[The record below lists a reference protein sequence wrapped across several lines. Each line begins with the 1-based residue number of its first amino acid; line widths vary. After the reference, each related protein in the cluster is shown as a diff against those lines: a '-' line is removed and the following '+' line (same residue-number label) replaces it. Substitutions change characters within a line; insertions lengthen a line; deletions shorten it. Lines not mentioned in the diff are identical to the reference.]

1 MLLFKFIL
9 HLSII
14 LSKITLE
21 KSNYMSILKPFNF
34 LFFFLIS
41 FSIIG
46 QEYLEKDSPESNGM
60 STEKLLNLNS
70 VMHSYVDNNDISAIQ
85 TAIVKNGKIVHF
97 DSYGYSDISEK
108 DILDEGDIFR
118 IASMTKP
125 IVSLAL
131 MILFEEGK
139 FKLDDPV
146 YKYIPEFKNL
156 TVKKRKKNKPIKN
169 DVKII
174 DLLRHSAGF
183 SFKGPEDYR
192 KVIDMT
198 LEQYTQDAIKTPLV
212 YEPGT
217 QWRYSSSTDIVGYLV
232 EVLSGLRLDRF
243 LKARLF
249 DPLGMEDTFFELP
262 KFSNHRLT
270 TLYVKENEGDLVSFD
285 NKSNSPFTESVILF
299 NGSGG
304 LLSTTSDYLKFCQM
318 LLNGGSFNN
327 AKIITSETIA
337 LMKEDHSIGLKYK
350 KLIFGKKKGFGLGFE
365 VVKENDTKF
374 GSKGTFGWG
383 GMFGTYFRIDPVEK
397 MVFIYMTQSFETY
410 DLKLSDKFRSLVYE
424 SIIK

>member
-1 MLLFKFIL
+1 
-9 HLSII
+9 
-14 LSKITLE
+14 
-21 KSNYMSILKPFNF
+21 MSILKPFNF

-41 FSIIG
+41 FSITG

-285 NKSNSPFTESVILF
+285 NKSNSPFTENVILF

-327 AKIITSETIA
+327 TKIITSETIA

-383 GMFGTYFRIDPVEK
+383 GMFGTYFRIDPVEN

-410 DLKLSDKFRSLVYE
+410 NLKLSDKFRSLVYE

>member
-1 MLLFKFIL
+1 
-9 HLSII
+9 
-14 LSKITLE
+14 
-21 KSNYMSILKPFNF
+21 MSILKPFNF

-41 FSIIG
+41 FSITG

-131 MILFEEGK
+131 MMLFEEGK

-285 NKSNSPFTESVILF
+285 NKSNSPFTENVILF

-327 AKIITSETIA
+327 TKIITSETIA

-383 GMFGTYFRIDPVEK
+383 GMFGTYFRIDPVEN

-410 DLKLSDKFRSLVYE
+410 NLKLSDKFRSLVYE